1 MPKKKKQPAGDP
13 DQMTLDAYA
22 QTLEELVRQGEE
34 LSSDPAALRQWEQ
47 KLTDAFQENW
57 DLFGR
62 ALLSV
67 MDSLLE
73 SETPENADVLRRIM
87 EWHQGPPPVFPPRI
101 TTKRARDI
109 EYPLDKVNAQIWSL
123 LEKDTRGQVALKAEK
138 AGSAKPLTIYYSV
151 DFDKLGEGITITKR
165 LTSYDKRVYIA
176 VSALFNAGNHV
187 ISLTQ
192 VYYAMGYTGRPNGKD
207 LERINEAVSKMTG
220 ARIYVN
226 NEQEADVYNYPKFV
240 YDGSLLPIER
250 TTASI
255 QGSLADA
262 AIHIFREPP
271 VITFAKQRK
280 QITTVNVELL
290 QSPISKTEA
299 NLLIED
305 YLIERI
311 ARAKIGRQP
320 RRILY
325 KTLYEKARVT
335 TAKQRQRMPDKV
347 RRYLEHYQK
356 CGLIARFI
364 MEKDG
369 VTVFFTTEEL
379 GAGQERRPL

>member
-1 MPKKKKQPAGDP
+1 MPKQKKQPVGDP
-13 DQMTLDAYA
+13 DQAALDEYN
-22 QTLEELVRQGEE
+22 QTLEDLARQVEA
-34 LSSDPAALRQWEQ
+34 LSSDPAALDQWEQ
-47 KLTDAFQENW
+47 KLEETLRENW
-57 DLFGR
+57 ELAR
-62 ALLSV
+62 RTLLSV
-67 MDSLLE
+67 IGRLQE
-73 SETPENADVLRRIM
+73 NKTPENIDALRRVW
-87 EWHQGPPPVFPPRI
+87 EWHQGPPPVFPPKI
-101 TTKRARDI
+101 TAKRARDI

-138 AGSAKPLTIYYSV
+138 SGSTKPLTIYYSV
-151 DFDKLGEGITITKR
+151 DFDNLGEGITITKR

-176 VSALFNAGNHV
+176 VSALFNAGNHT

-207 LERINEAVSKMTG
+207 LERINEAVTKMTG

-226 NEQEADVYNYPKFV
+226 NEQEADAYNYPKFV

-255 QGSLADA
+255 QGSLAEA

-290 QSPISKTEA
+290 QSPINKTEA

-311 ARAKIGRQP
+311 SRARVRKHP

-325 KTLYEKARVT
+325 KTLYEKTRAT
-335 TAKQRQRMPDKV
+335 TPKQRQRMPDKV
-347 RRYLEHYQK
+347 RRYLDHYQK
-356 CGLIARFI
+356 CGLIARFT

-369 VTVFFTTEEL
+369 VTVFFTAEEL
-379 GAGQERRPL
+379 GTGQERRPL